1 MKRKPTIQERHNEKA
16 DYPVHDP
23 PLDALIA
30 ITKRLGLNEGKY
42 HIESEEFYYRY
53 QKGEMGD
60 DLEFM
65 EWARDY
71 RDCLNLRQRIT
82 DQLRDVA

>member
-1 MKRKPTIQERHNEKA
+1 MRKQTIH
-16 DYPVHDP
+16 YTT

-30 ITKRLGLNEGKY
+30 ITKRLGLKEGR
-42 HIESEEFYYRY
+42 HNIESEEFYYRY

-60 DLEFM
+60 DAFIM

-71 RDCLNLRQRIT
+71 QDYLNLRQEIA
-82 DQLRDVA
+82 DVLSKPSDRMNQTREI

>member
-1 MKRKPTIQERHNEKA
+1 MKKVTITY
-16 DYPVHDP
+16 DT

-42 HIESEEFYYRY
+42 NIESEEFYYRY

-71 RDCLNLRQRIT
+71 QDYLNIRQEIADR
-82 DQLRDVA
+82 LRDVA

>member
-1 MKRKPTIQERHNEKA
+1 MRKQTVR
-16 DYPVHDP
+16 YTT

-30 ITKRLGLNEGKY
+30 IAKRLGLNEGKY
-42 HIESEEFYYRY
+42 RIESEEFYHRY
-53 QKGEMGD
+53 QEGEMGD

-71 RDCLNLRQRIT
+71 RDYLNLRQEIT
-82 DQLRDVA
+82 DQLRDAA

>member
-1 MKRKPTIQERHNEKA
+1 MRKQTIQ
-16 DYPVHDP
+16 YTT

-42 HIESEEFYYRY
+42 NIESEEFYYRY

-65 EWARDY
+65 EWATDY
-71 RDCLNLRQRIT
+71 QDYLNLRREIA
-82 DQLRDVA
+82 DRLRDVA

>member
-1 MKRKPTIQERHNEKA
+1 MMRKQTIRYA
-16 DYPVHDP
+16 T

-30 ITKRLGLNEGKY
+30 IAKRLGLNEGKY
-42 HIESEEFYYRY
+42 QIESEEFYHRY

-65 EWARDY
+65 EWASDY
-71 RDCLNLRQRIT
+71 RHYLKLR
-82 DQLRDVA
+82 LKLENSLKDVA

>member
-1 MKRKPTIQERHNEKA
+1 MRKQTIQ
-16 DYPVHDP
+16 YST

-30 ITKRLGLNEGKY
+30 ITKRLGLKEGKY
-42 HIESEEFYYRY
+42 HIESEEFYHRY
-53 QKGEMGD
+53 QMGEMGD
-60 DLEFM
+60 AADFM

-71 RDCLNLRQRIT
+71 RDYLNLRQEIT